1 MCKCWYYIL
10 KWYVCSW
17 GPVTTC
23 LFIVTFLGDIWL
35 WVGQYAVVGRR
46 TNQSWSF
53 QETEKALSYCSN
65 HSVWTSTWS
74 PYNCWYGQVL
84 SSLMFISL
92 KFKST
97 KHKLLQYVAPVITK
111 CPCIFLR
118 DMNAFYMIPRT
129 NSKHA
134 SISSKQLISM
144 TAIQFVFLALGIKF

>member
-1 MCKCWYYIL
+1 
-10 KWYVCSW
+10 
-17 GPVTTC
+17 
-23 LFIVTFLGDIWL
+23 
-35 WVGQYAVVGRR
+35 
-46 TNQSWSF
+46 
-53 QETEKALSYCSN
+53 
-65 HSVWTSTWS
+65 
-74 PYNCWYGQVL
+74 
-84 SSLMFISL
+84 MFISL